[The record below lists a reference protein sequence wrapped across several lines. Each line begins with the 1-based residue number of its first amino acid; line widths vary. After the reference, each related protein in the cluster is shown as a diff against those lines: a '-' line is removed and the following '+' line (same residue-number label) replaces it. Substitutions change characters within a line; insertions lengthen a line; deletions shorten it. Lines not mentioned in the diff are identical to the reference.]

1 MTTLTTTGILGS
13 DGITP
18 VYNPNNLWKT
28 WNLTEIYTGAQGANR
43 YVPNINDYVQNVTNG
58 ELFVVSTINPATMV
72 AVLVPATTTP
82 TTGVDPNDTLIGPT
96 VETYRCYIDSSVVPA
111 VVAVDARLHVKGS
124 MVTSCKIFLGYDT
137 SSTGTVISSFY
148 DQSGH
153 LLSQSVPLELVAE
166 EGINNISIKTVPVC
180 YTTQTVA
187 DGQPIT
193 VVFYSANGNVVSQ
206 AQLLAENTA
215 FIRTTSSSLKYITS
229 IAIESPFLSPSDPT
243 VIQYPMNVPLAGLNL
258 IGVVNYSDGSS
269 IRLPVDGT
277 KFTIF
282 GFKNYVATIVGQKA
296 PLVLKYQLSPG
307 EIVYGATST
316 NAGQN
321 NFISLS
327 LSAVTENED
336 GNYTVKLYPYPVWN
350 STTIQYTLEWFMYTL
365 ERNIVYNVTPYVSFS
380 SNSQPFNPTL
390 YGVTQ
395 NLTVSIN
402 LNKVNPSYNSWNF
415 VQTIAINLMQAGNN
429 TSGTNWTIGYN
440 PGQNPA
446 FGLNNAAITT
456 EVSSG
461 LTLVNVSNGI
471 DTLTDWLAAMYSL
484 TEPLVDPVS
493 ETVAPTPNMFS
504 ILYNGQEFQY
514 TIDQW
519 STTQQVGVAI
529 QPFDT
534 ILLKFFLRTGS
545 DDIQLAM
552 AGMPVRQSN

>member
-1 MTTLTTTGILGS
+1 
-13 DGITP
+13 
-18 VYNPNNLWKT
+18 
-28 WNLTEIYTGAQGANR
+28 
-43 YVPNINDYVQNVTNG
+43 
-58 ELFVVSTINPATMV
+58 
-72 AVLVPATTTP
+72 
-82 TTGVDPNDTLIGPT
+82 
-96 VETYRCYIDSSVVPA
+96 
-111 VVAVDARLHVKGS
+111 
-124 MVTSCKIFLGYDT
+124 
-137 SSTGTVISSFY
+137 
-148 DQSGH
+148 
-153 LLSQSVPLELVAE
+153 
-166 EGINNISIKTVPVC
+166 
-180 YTTQTVA
+180 
-187 DGQPIT
+187 
-193 VVFYSANGNVVSQ
+193 
-206 AQLLAENTA
+206 
-215 FIRTTSSSLKYITS
+215 
-229 IAIESPFLSPSDPT
+229 
-243 VIQYPMNVPLAGLNL
+243 
-258 IGVVNYSDGSS
+258 
-269 IRLPVDGT
+269 
-277 KFTIF
+277 
-282 GFKNYVATIVGQKA
+282 
-296 PLVLKYQLSPG
+296 
-307 EIVYGATST
+307 
-316 NAGQN
+316 
-321 NFISLS
+321 
-327 LSAVTENED
+327 
-336 GNYTVKLYPYPVWN
+336 
-350 STTIQYTLEWFMYTL
+350 MYTL